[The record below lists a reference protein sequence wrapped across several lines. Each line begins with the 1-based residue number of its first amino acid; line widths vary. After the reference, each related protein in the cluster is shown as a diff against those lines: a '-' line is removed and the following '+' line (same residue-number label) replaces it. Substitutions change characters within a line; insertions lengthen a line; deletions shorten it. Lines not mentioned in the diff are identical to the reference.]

1 MRTALRGVAA
11 RARDAALIPVIAW
24 EPPGGD
30 RADWDQPSGYLRQE
44 WRNLAARRLRDA
56 LIAVWGEV
64 PDDPLVQ
71 PHVERG
77 PAGWV
82 LATLADRPDD
92 LLIVGAGRRG
102 TLARLAFP
110 RVGGYCLAHAGCPVL
125 AIPPPPPARDCRVSM
140 ARTLAG
146 LAVEV
151 TDDGTGLHGSGHHG
165 HGLAIMR
172 ERAEEI
178 GGTVTVRDGSSG
190 VTVQARLP
198 AVTTPAQLPG
208 VPAVPA

>member
-1 MRTALRGVAA
+1 MPDAGRLIVGTDGSPGSLCALRYAEAAA
-11 RARDAALIPVIAW
+11 RARDAVLIPVIAW
-24 EPPGGD
+24 QPPGGD
-30 RADWDQPSGYLRQE
+30 RADWVQPSGYLRRE

-82 LATLADRPDD
+82 LVTLADRPDD

-110 RVGGYCLAHAGCPVL
+110 GVGGYCLAHARCPVL
-125 AIPPPPPARDCRVSM
+125 AIPPPPPARELGHSR
-140 ARTLAG
+140 LAW
-146 LAVEV
+146 LFWHRPLTPEQI
-151 TDDGTGLHGSGHHG
+151 L
-165 HGLAIMR
+165 
-172 ERAEEI
+172 
-178 GGTVTVRDGSSG
+178 RD
-190 VTVQARLP
+190 QRRP
-198 AVTTPAQLPG
+198 AA
-208 VPAVPA
+208 

>member
-1 MRTALRGVAA
+1 MSDAGRLIVGTNGSPGSLCALRYAEVAA
-11 RARDAALIPVIAW
+11 RARDAVLIPVIAW

-30 RADWDQPSGYLRQE
+30 RADWVQPSGYLRQE

-82 LATLADRPDD
+82 LVNLADRPDD

-102 TLARLAFP
+102 TLARMAFP
-110 RVGGYCLAHAGCPVL
+110 RVGRLLPGPRPVPGPGHPAAPACPRARAQPPRLAVL
-125 AIPPPPPARDCRVSM
+125 APAADPG
-140 ARTLAG
+140 AG
-146 LAVEV
+146 
-151 TDDGTGLHGSGHHG
+151 
-165 HGLAIMR
+165 
-172 ERAEEI
+172 
-178 GGTVTVRDGSSG
+178 
-190 VTVQARLP
+190 P
-198 AVTTPAQLPG
+198 A
-208 VPAVPA
+208 